1 VPDLVAVATSPPTAS
16 SYLPYLVAVIAAL
29 LGGGGLTT
37 LFRSRGEGPKLLVDA
52 AQGAVVVQ
60 TAVMQSLRTEL
71 GEARTEIAQLRADLA
86 AANRADRDMRE
97 LQHDQEMTRAAN
109 TRLEGRVRWLR
120 ERNAQLAVE
129 LGRDP
134 DVTPW

>member
-1 VPDLVAVATSPPTAS
+1 MPELVAVAGTSPPGG
-16 SYLPYLVAVIAAL
+16 SYLPYMVAVIGIL

-37 LFRSRGEGPKLLVDA
+37 LFRSRGEGSKLLVDA

-60 TAVMQSLRTEL
+60 TAVMQSLRMEL
-71 GEARTEIAQLRADLA
+71 GEARSEIAQLRADLA

-97 LQHDQEMTRAAN
+97 LQHDQEMTQAAN